1 MYYIV
6 NIDVLLFLRF
16 PHSILYSFFHVLVI
30 YVYRCLG
37 HFSNFSYNLKLY
49 ESELPLLNLLNS
61 KRNIWNLLLV
71 SLFQLLRSAGYW
83 VTGVWNSFPI
93 LRLLKNEHM
102 QITIQRN
109 SKKKKKSRSISPT
122 TIKMCIIR
130 WLANLIM
137 VFT

>member
-1 MYYIV
+1 MYSYFLGSLIPSC
-6 NIDVLLFLRF
+6 IHSFMFWWYMCTDVLG
-16 PHSILYSFFHVLVI
+16 HYSN
-30 YVYRCLG
+30 Y
-37 HFSNFSYNLKLY
+37 SSNLKLY

-109 SKKKKKSRSISPT
+109 SKKNKKSRSISPT